1 MRCSAH
7 TMGLSDSL
15 GSFIAGVRPW
25 TSRRVPPLHRWWANP
40 GPPGS
45 RARCFRACTGSATA
59 RDPDTSRDID
69 APRWC
74 LPLSLRRRR
83 PGPCFFRGSIPSPHV
98 PLSTLRGCPCGQPH
112 MTRGRCG
119 SLSLHRV
126 TLAFTTPRRFIPA
139 LSGIYAE
146 RFCLYFSSLRVD
158 LSTRSRRLGPCSLSR
173 DDKSCS
179 NPVAECV
186 TDILRYD
193 TSARSARHD
202 SFPIGVVMT
211 PDTVLIVIVLAVAA
225 TLQIA
230 GLVYIANQ
238 NRK

>member
-1 MRCSAH
+1 M
-7 TMGLSDSL
+7 
-15 GSFIAGVRPW
+15 
-25 TSRRVPPLHRWWANP
+25 
-40 GPPGS
+40 
-45 RARCFRACTGSATA
+45 
-59 RDPDTSRDID
+59 
-69 APRWC
+69 AP
-74 LPLSLRRRR
+74 
-83 PGPCFFRGSIPSPHV
+83 SIPWQWCRPQIYDTVVLVSSLKNHGNTKP
-98 PLSTLRGCPCGQPH
+98 S
-112 MTRGRCG
+112 
-119 SLSLHRV
+119 SLSVIPSR
-126 TLAFTTPRRFIPA
+126 PRDARPCR
-139 LSGIYAE
+139 GIYAE

-238 NRK
+238 NRKMNDQTTADDASIYLQGRQVQQILREMR